1 MHEQNIEVNSKRSEQ
16 KKRFE
21 NQSTESGSS
30 YYFNDSLIILQN
42 QDLKKEMDKLRRELE
57 QFRNDFKIPQR
68 DDDSLRSKK
77 SIQKSNG
84 DDIKAI
90 EI

>member
-1 MHEQNIEVNSKRSEQ
+1 MHEKNIEVDSKRSEQ

-21 NQSTESGSS
+21 DQSTESGSS

-57 QFRNDFKIPQR
+57 QFRNDFKVPQK

-77 SIQKSNG
+77 SIQK
-84 DDIKAI
+84 IKATGVKVI